1 MMKGLLWGLCFL
13 LFAVSGWAKDKKVTG
28 TGYVLMSQRPSE
40 VRFEKISVQQGITL
54 YVTLD
59 KTATISVESD
69 DNILPYIKTEI
80 KNNQLNVYIEPGISI
95 RRYTVMN
102 VLVTLPRLVRLEA
115 ASAARI
121 EGSALLRVDQLEVVA
136 SGASNMK
143 LEVKGN
149 ELQVEA
155 SGASRLEL
163 KGEVKQ
169 LDLNLSTASYL
180 KAWELSADTCNA
192 DISNA
197 AKGEIFVRQKLNAEI
212 SSSGLLLYDGSPVI
226 TRNLSSGGSLV
237 KRR

>member
-1 MMKGLLWGLCFL
+1 MKGLLWGLCFL
-13 LFAVSGWAKDKKVTG
+13 LFAVSGWAKDKRVTG
-28 TGYVLMSQRPSE
+28 TGYVLMSQRPSD

-80 KNNQLNVYIEPGISI
+80 KNNQLSVFIEPGIRI

-121 EGSALLRVDQLEVVA
+121 EGSSLLQVDQLEVMA

-149 ELQVEA
+149 ELKVEA

-163 KGEVKQ
+163 KGDVKQ
-169 LDLNLSTASYL
+169 LDLNLSTAAYL
-180 KAWELSADTCNA
+180 KAWDLLTDTCNA
-192 DISNA
+192 DVSDA
-197 AKGEIFVRQKLNAEI
+197 AKGEIYVRQRLDAEI
-212 SSSGLLLYDGSPVI
+212 SSSGLLLYDGNPIVS
-226 TRNLSSGGSLV
+226 RNLSSGGSLV